1 MFQECSNT
9 TSTEA
14 DEELSCPLD
23 ESFTE
28 EYYSEES
35 SLATLKRAR
44 KAKPRKLS
52 KTSENRKSSDSVD
65 ANENSMTAA
74 ASLESEIEEMQDLD
88 DAHYIP
94 EERSSENEII
104 TASESENIASQLLG
118 LGEGNEENDGNR
130 DSDLSK
136 IKLNEASKA
145 GDSDI
150 EKDLTTNLNQSLNDA
165 LEKTVAETNPVNF
178 TVDINLNEHE
188 TIGATLE
195 PMPSPQPL
203 KPEHSQQDSL
213 SDDNNDTTGQSS
225 KEKGP
230 ALEPEQIKLSEK
242 QSGSVVVQVESG
254 LEYDDAD
261 SACSNDKDVQRIKG
275 SEQVCEKKSEGNFSN
290 FDAEMVCENAASDE
304 RRSTLL
310 SPSSLAN
317 EHVNAIETPQNS
329 ERNAFYSHRGLEG
342 MSSTLRDVHLSID
355 ANEEARDTTGA
366 ALTQRSKKIPGQ
378 KIENKPQFQNFR
390 EHDAEEPHESIGQ
403 ESPLILTENIDTET
417 ETEGEL
423 DVNVTKK
430 TGNFEEEAFDLAFG
444 KLSLAQVEVQAHSG
458 EIITPVQKSSQ
469 IPEALSP
476 VQGKPEDLFEM
487 NQTRMI
493 DLKSRHADNVIP
505 KVKQEYVEP
514 DTNAAE
520 WETKDFHRTV
530 TLKEKKRSKLKRRIK
545 TDQDVI
551 DLVHGI
557 LKKKRRKQRRPYS
570 FEKPVLGGW
579 TITEMP
585 RKIKKEIIEDS
596 HTKMDAGKIDLGDVS
611 ANYIEVNSNISKR
624 HLQYTKVAQVSV
636 EPKAENR
643 SITADL
649 IESLKDPEEKQQVM
663 ENTLNHESDQ
673 DLELSVSSREKK
685 RINNMETEV
694 TGKENLREMSES
706 DVAVDVNKVAMSN
719 AAEYIMTLEGS
730 LIDADS
736 SMDEFSDSGSGNN
749 FDEVSDEDNFQRYPK
764 NDLQKTPS
772 IAEEKQEF
780 EPQPLDFA
788 EEIIETNDELQVE
801 DKTKEL
807 TFRKDIQ
814 LNEVLSKKDVEEQ
827 NEDDGINDEVSQDDN
842 KLFVSARVAE
852 KVVETDTASDLAAY
866 TSRSEQQVRE
876 TLTSEIVEITAGKD
890 KYGTNCDN
898 QALDST
904 THQKLETQDSVFPL
918 NDPEVEKIIDKG
930 SVIHKEKTLVPI
942 DQYNLALHFESAE
955 VQKKLSVDVQR
966 ERTELVDQLPKPTGG
981 FHIKETK
988 GIIKADP
995 VVAYAGE
1002 DVEVVPKLSPPAEA
1016 ILESNVATVS
1026 NRIRKTEEEREP
1038 ISEIPVSDI
1047 EDTLE
1052 DESNN
1057 PTLKSPNKNMKN
1069 DGRAKKLDRR
1079 FSKRNSVSV
1088 SRTKKIGEDRVINDQ
1103 KTPVSSNQK
1112 DLLLHSEITEA
1123 QKNQSVDVN
1132 VEGKELIDQ
1141 SSKSTEANEITERK
1155 ENVITRE
1162 TVVAGDGNVGN
1173 IFEVFPSLDAV
1184 VDNVEAVSETE
1195 EAGELISNI
1204 TVTDAVDTPKKDESR
1219 NTTFKSPI
1227 KNIKNDESPKKL
1239 TRRFSKRVS
1248 VNAGKRKSIDDV
1260 AAIYTQK
1267 DPASSDQEGSPVH
1280 PEGKE
1285 NKKNQPGHVN
1295 DESTEFDCRSSKSTE
1310 DVKPKGKKETSKA
1323 HLIVPTTKEDVEMVS
1338 KLSPLAE
1345 AVADKIAVTDNAE
1358 TTSKRTRKSEEPGE
1372 CISEITATDIIAM
1385 SIKEK
1390 SDDTALKSPNKN
1402 MKNDG
1407 VTKKLARRFSK
1418 RGSLNAGRKEIV
1430 ENTIRTR
1437 KVDQSKQKILALEE
1451 NVKETLTEKS
1461 ESIVNL
1467 AQTSLEKNEEKSR
1480 LPENEK
1486 SPSKRKSQKRSLVK
1500 QKNEIC
1506 AFQKPD
1512 SAVETK
1518 TEEDFTDDLD
1528 FPPTVKSDGHTRR
1541 FSKRGSL
1548 NADRKEILENT
1559 TRTRKFEQ
1567 SKQKILLEEENI
1579 KKTHILASESIV
1591 DSVQTSLE
1599 NKEEKSRLIE
1609 YEKTPSKRKPQKGS
1623 ISQQKNEICAVQK
1636 PEIEVKTKTEQDFR
1650 DVLNFHLTVNNN
1662 GDTRRF
1668 SKRGS
1673 LNVDRREILENRIR
1687 TRKFEQCKQKILLS
1701 EENVKKTPIAR
1712 SEGILDSIQS
1722 SPENKEEKSKLTENE
1737 KSPLKRKS
1745 HKKSP
1750 VKQKNELFAVQ
1761 KPESVVETETGQYF
1775 TDESN
1780 FFPTV
1785 NNNEDNDKEQS
1796 SDTKLEDASFSEH
1809 DFVAKEINSSCDK
1822 GKNPVTEEQQQSTAI
1837 RVSAEIESE
1846 ILPSESGK
1854 DTSNCKSEDISEKP
1868 LTRRLA
1874 GRRFSTRFGILN
1886 KGHSQNSVQVGKGS
1900 MESSVIGEMSPSKRA
1915 SQSPSKVYPL
1925 RSSSDKVTRD
1935 KMVVEVKDKREWRKD
1950 KPQVGM
1956 RKSSRF
1962 SSQTEVEKNEIDI
1975 GVAAKLGNE
1984 AVEDLPRTVDTSDND
1999 IKIIEKRDQLD
2010 SVLNIPLDEIE
2021 KSMEISQ
2028 SSCKPKAELPSALLE
2043 CAEITREEESSK
2055 YQRQMIGAEMKEC
2068 VGSTN
2073 DNAEDDDVENTLITS
2088 SPKFDDKDTFDEV
2101 KKELPDKLSPSSD
2114 LKDKYTAKRPP
2125 KRKKKVRLKTEMRKS
2140 LRSSSNTSL
2149 TDFSEKS
2156 DSEVQDGNRSLDH
2169 DGNEKDSTT
2178 QTCMDKVL
2186 GPTDSFKI
2194 SPKKNFV
2201 DDTAI
2206 TGDVYQKTDNQDKT
2220 ENQQQE
2226 LPLQQTLIHQE
2237 DITMEH
2243 LAAETLPLPHEIE
2256 IFQPKIKEVPIDST
2270 VAVERRYDAP
2280 DAEDI
2285 HEISPKVA
2293 SDKEA
2298 SRMQKPEVLTDM
2310 NHIKVKKEQVS
2321 SDESNILQLTR
2332 ELEFPRSSTNSRIKN
2347 AILDIINGSSE
2358 EIRPDE
2364 NAMTDIKQEE
2374 NSSYTFGNKR
2384 RASLSSERDIKQ
2396 TKNAKIAKDSPDKK
2410 VGIGRRFKYSSLM
2423 SRKSVDN
2430 LNQGN
2435 DLSGIKV
2442 ENSSNKPKHSE
2453 LLTLL
2458 NIKSDTPKASLSFT
2472 LPKETVASSF
2482 EPLQPPS
2489 PHVPPQRVIETIDLI
2504 ENTFTPTIVKPQLPG
2519 VFTSLDIDFKI
2530 EPIRLSRSESVTEI
2544 LPILNLEPTEN
2555 NINNPEPEL
2564 SGHDKMSALAKR
2576 KKEKCRTR
2584 LISKSSSDDEQ
2595 VNLLVISWPQKNS
2608 S

>member
-52 KTSENRKSSDSVD
+52 KISENRKSSDSVD

-355 ANEEARDTTGA
+355 ANEEVRDTTGA

-403 ESPLILTENIDTET
+403 ESPLILTENMDTET

-749 FDEVSDEDNFQRYPK
+749 FDEISDEDNFQRHPK

-788 EEIIETNDELQVE
+788 EEIIETNDELHVE

-988 GIIKADP
+988 GIMKADP

-1310 DVKPKGKKETSKA
+1310 AVKPKGKKETSKA

-1372 CISEITATDIIAM
+1372 CISEITATDIIAI

-1623 ISQQKNEICAVQK
+1623 TSQQKNEICAVQK

-1750 VKQKNELFAVQ
+1750 VKQKNELLAVQ

-1868 LTRRLA
+1868 LTRSLA

-1962 SSQTEVEKNEIDI
+1962 SSQSEVEKIEIDI

-2043 CAEITREEESSK
+2043 CAEITSEEQSSK
-2055 YQRQMIGAEMKEC
+2055 YQRQMIGAETKEC

-2101 KKELPDKLSPSSD
+2101 KKELQDKLSPSSD

-2595 VNLLVISWPQKNS
+2595 VNLLVISWPQKIS
-2608 S
+2608 